1 VSGRARLVPDE
12 LRDRSA
18 AAWHDAAAEAPRR
31 AEHEEMLLHLQRT
44 AGNAAVARTVQRM
57 FHNKAWQAATE
68 REHSDDDDEPQD
80 WGDDGDSGQ
89 EEEEKEPS
97 LIDMFEAKVIAYRA
111 INEKE
116 EYDNTDPRV
125 AGLLTFWKSSLGKTL
140 GIRASAVGATD
151 NRDQTIGMIMDR
163 IEEGKYGC
171 HHNASDSLEQIIKK
185 LRQSE

>member
-1 VSGRARLVPDE
+1 VRGHARLVPDE
-12 LRDRSA
+12 LRDR
-18 AAWHDAAAEAPRR
+18 HDVDAEAPRR
-31 AEHEEMLLHLQRT
+31 ADHEEILLHLQRT

-57 FHNKAWQAATE
+57 FHNKAWQAAQE
-68 REHSDDDDEPQD
+68 REHSDDDEPQD
-80 WGDDGDSGQ
+80 WGAEGDSGGP
-89 EEEEKEPS
+89 EEEKEPS

-125 AGLLTFWKSSLGKTL
+125 AGLLAFWKSSLGKAL

-151 NRDQTIGMIMDR
+151 NRDQTIAMIMDK
-163 IEEGKYGC
+163 IDESKYGC

-185 LRQSE
+185 LRESE